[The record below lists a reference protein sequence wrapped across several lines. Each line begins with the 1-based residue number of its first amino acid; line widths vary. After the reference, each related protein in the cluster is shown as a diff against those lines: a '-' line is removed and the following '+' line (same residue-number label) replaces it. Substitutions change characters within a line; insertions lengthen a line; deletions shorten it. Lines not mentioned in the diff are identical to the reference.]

1 MTLWYVKSQD
11 SDKVALCPML
21 VIDGTADVTHAGV
34 SILDSL
40 LWSSESIMNPIQP
53 TRDTGKPTGQEG
65 GTDECS
71 PVLGHVYVGRL
82 LYG

>member
-53 TRDTGKPTGQEG
+53 TRGTG
-65 GTDECS
+65 
-71 PVLGHVYVGRL
+71 
-82 LYG
+82 